1 MKSPTIH
8 VIGAGAVGTI
18 LAAHLAETRHNTRL
32 IVRDKDVDRMA
43 GVDCLRVDRVNAHG
57 CLELPKPAISTQYEF
72 EPGDVVLIC
81 VKHRDL
87 DTVRQH
93 LEASGVEELILVPC
107 LNGVSAAACLRRH
120 FPMAEVALLTIMFN
134 AQLLEPLHAR
144 LTTKPEVLLNSH
156 NKALFQLLSE
166 SGLVVKQAEDESVA
180 WGKLL
185 INLANALCAL
195 THTTFKDVLSE
206 PDMRTCFVR
215 VLDEATSIMDKA
227 GIDYDLPIALPYGAY
242 RMLIQHGGPI
252 PWWFAR
258 LKNGL
263 TESAYPSMVADIE
276 CGKETEVAQI
286 NGQIVEMAKE
296 HGLSAPVNALIVEM
310 VTALH
315 GEPQDYFLSPRA
327 LRERLDAV
335 A

>member
-1 MKSPTIH
+1 MITPAIH

-18 LAAHLAETRHNTRL
+18 LAAHLAETRHSPRL
-32 IVRDKDVDRMA
+32 IVREQDLDRMA
-43 GVDCLRVDRVNAHG
+43 SVDCLRVDRVTAHG
-57 CLELPKPAISTQYEF
+57 CLEVPKPAISTQYEF
-72 EPGDVVLIC
+72 SPGDVVLIC

-87 DTVRQH
+87 DSIRQR
-93 LEASGVEELILVPC
+93 LEESGVEELILVPC

-120 FPMAEVALLTIMFN
+120 FPKAEVALLTIMFN

-144 LTTKPEVLLNSH
+144 LTTKPEVLLNSS
-156 NKALFQLLSE
+156 NRMLFQLLSE
-166 SGLVVKQAEDESVA
+166 SGLVVKQAETESVA

-195 THTTFKDVLSE
+195 THTTFKDVLTE
-206 PDMRTCFVR
+206 PDMRRCFVR

-227 GIDYDLPIALPYGAY
+227 GIRYDLPIAMPYRVY
-242 RMLIQHGGPI
+242 RMFIQHGGPI

-258 LKNGL
+258 MKNGL

-276 CGKETEVAQI
+276 CGKKTEVIQL
-286 NGQIVEMAKE
+286 NGQIVDMAKE
-296 HGLSAPVNALIVEM
+296 HGLNAPVNGLIVEM

-327 LRERLDAV
+327 LRERIDAV
-335 A
+335 